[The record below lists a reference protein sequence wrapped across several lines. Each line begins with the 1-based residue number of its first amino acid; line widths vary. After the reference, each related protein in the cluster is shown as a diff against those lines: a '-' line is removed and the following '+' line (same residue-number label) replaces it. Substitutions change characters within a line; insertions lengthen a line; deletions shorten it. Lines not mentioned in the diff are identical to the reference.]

1 MIKSYKKFYNNFIN
15 KYFFNSVIKIK
26 MIKFLYIGCVNTTI
40 SYGVYLLIGKFLG
53 YKISYIFSFLLNT
66 FLNYIFYKYVFNV
79 NYISSSKNIFIYFVY
94 YLFSALLSFILFLIL
109 IDFFKVNVYL
119 SPFLVLIVILNFNF
133 IFNIFFF
140 KKD

>member
-15 KYFFNSVIKIK
+15 KYFFNSIIKIK

-40 SYGVYLLIGKFLG
+40 SYGVYLLLGKFLG

-79 NYISSSKNIFIYFVY
+79 NYVSSSKNIFIYFVY
-94 YLFSALLSFILFLIL
+94 YFFSALLSFILFLIL